1 VPRGVQGWLIR
12 RPADL
17 APDQIP
23 LDVRLVRDGP
33 KSRYSINMAIR
44 GSYAKGVAKR
54 AEILD
59 VALEVFAVEGYRGT
73 SLRKVAGLC
82 NLSLAGVMHY
92 FDSKEDLL
100 VQILRE
106 RDSRNE
112 INGTLEEQEGR
123 FADVLGQGHNEP
135 GLIALYITM
144 AAAAA
149 DPAHPAATYFQ
160 ERNARLL
167 KLSTDSYYSGK
178 PTPSAEE
185 LKYFHAMTRMVLAT
199 ADGLQQQWLVDRS
212 VDVVGTMKLLMEQ
225 AHEATERTL
234 KTFRAAAKDA

>member
-1 VPRGVQGWLIR
+1 
-12 RPADL
+12 
-17 APDQIP
+17 
-23 LDVRLVRDGP
+23 
-33 KSRYSINMAIR
+33 MAIR
-44 GSYAKGVAKR
+44 GSYAKGIAKR

-73 SLRKVAGLC
+73 SLRKVASLC
-82 NLSLAGVMHY
+82 DLSLAGVMHY

-106 RDSRNE
+106 RDARNE
-112 INGTLEEQEGR
+112 ISGTLAEQEGR
-123 FADVLGQGHNEP
+123 FEDILGQGPNEP
-135 GLIALYITM
+135 GLIALYVTM

-149 DPAHPAATYFQ
+149 DPAHPAAAYFE

-167 KLSTDSYYSGK
+167 KLSEDSYYADK
-178 PTPSAEE
+178 PKPSSEE
-185 LKYFHAMTRMVLAT
+185 LQYFHAMTRMVLAT

-225 AHEATERTL
+225 AHEATERKL
-234 KTFRAAAKDA
+234 ATFRAAAGEA